1 MRMTPPLIEW
11 SVRIWALWAA
21 LLACSV
27 APAGASGL
35 PAAAPGGP
43 GAAGLVSLTLERDC
57 FGCPSGQRLE
67 VRGDG
72 LMVFTETGKA
82 RHGTQDRSR
91 QTHISS
97 AELLQLAR
105 LLEAE
110 GFRSLQPEYQLADT
124 QDGAWASLEAVFRE
138 QGSSAVDQT
147 HRVFAREEA
156 APPGLQR
163 LWSALDAL
171 RDRAGLR

>member
-1 MRMTPPLIEW
+1 MRITPPLIEW
-11 SVRIWALWAA
+11 SMRAWALWAA

-27 APAGASGL
+27 SPAGASGS
-35 PAAAPGGP
+35 PAAAFGSP
-43 GAAGLVSLTLERDC
+43 GAPGLVSLTLERDC

-91 QTHISS
+91 RAHIGR

-110 GFRSLQPEYQLADT
+110 GFRSLQAEYQLADT
-124 QDGAWASLEAVFRE
+124 QDGAWATLELVFRE
-138 QGSSAVDQT
+138 QGSGAVDQT

-163 LWSALDAL
+163 LWAALEAL